1 MNSELIGTRVGKYEI
16 QAELGRGGMG
26 AVYRGYDEMLDR
38 SVAVKV
44 LAPHLV
50 WEKEFVER
58 FVREARA
65 AAKLKHPNIVT
76 IHDVGQEG
84 GWYYFVMEYLEGR
97 TLTDL
102 IQDRGPMGV
111 EEALRVLRPLAD
123 ALDYAHHRGLVH
135 RDVKPGNVIVDPA
148 GPVTL
153 TDFGIVRAAQETR
166 LTATGTI
173 VGTPEYMSP
182 EQAKGLAVGAHSDQY
197 SLAVVAYEMLS
208 GQVPFEAESTLALL
222 HKIAYDPPPPLHQ
235 ARPDLPVE
243 MEQVLVKALAK
254 EPGDRY
260 ATVSAFV
267 DALERASSA
276 AKVGEA
282 VPAPQ
287 VVAPSAGGPTRLV
300 GPQEIPA
307 PKAAP
312 PPGQPAVP
320 AVSPASPQAPA
331 ARPAPVRRRVP
342 VWAWAV
348 VALVVVAGI
357 VGLAI
362 GGPGFTGPL
371 SGDATDTRR
380 PTKTAVAPVADEPV
394 RVQEPAAT
402 LPSIPPLGSEEN
414 PIIWSFVP
422 SGEMERVTGGARAVA
437 DMLHDKTGLHF
448 QTNVAA
454 EYAGVVEVMCSDPPQ
469 AHMGSLGAFAYVLAA
484 DRGCAEAEL
493 VAVRF
498 DSPTYNGQIIA
509 RADSGIEGIAGLAG
523 RIFCRPDHLS
533 ASGWIIPYLTMRAA
547 GLDPASDLAEIV
559 DAGSHDAV
567 VAAIYYGD
575 CAAGA
580 TYVDAR
586 GTIEQDHP
594 DVMERVVVV
603 EVTADVP
610 NDGVQFAPA
619 VPEELRARIVE
630 GLLSIAGTEE
640 GREVLDTAYGWTG
653 LEKHD
658 DRFYDPFRHLLE
670 VSGMGVEEL
679 AGW

>member
-1 MNSELIGTRVGKYEI
+1 MNSDLIGTKLGKYEI

-84 GWYYFVMEYLEGR
+84 GWYYFVMEYLKGR

-102 IQDRGPMGV
+102 IQERGSMGV
-111 EEALRVLRPLAD
+111 EETLRVLRPLAD

-148 GPVTL
+148 GTVTL

-197 SLAVVAYEMLS
+197 SLSVVAYEMLS

-235 ARPDLPVE
+235 ARPDLPVGVE
-243 MEQVLVKALAK
+243 NVLVKGLAK

-267 DALERASSA
+267 DAMEQASA
-276 AKVGEA
+276 RVEVGEA
-282 VPAPQ
+282 VAGPK

-300 GPQEIPA
+300 EPQEIA
-307 PKAAP
+307 AARAAP
-312 PPGQPAVP
+312 PPAQPAAP
-320 AVSPASPQAPA
+320 AVASAPPQALA
-331 ARPAPVRRRVP
+331 VRPATVRRRVP
-342 VWAWAV
+342 VWAWAL
-348 VALVVVAGI
+348 VALVVVVGI

-371 SGDATDTRR
+371 SGDGTPPGPVGGEATDTRR
-380 PTKTAVAPVADEPV
+380 PTKTAVALVADEPV
-394 RVQEPAAT
+394 QAV
-402 LPSIPPLGSEEN
+402 LGSEEN
-414 PIIWSFVP
+414 PLIWSFVP
-422 SGEMERVTGGARAVA
+422 SGEMERVAGGARAVA
-437 DMLHDKTGLHF
+437 DMLHDETGLYF
-448 QTNVAA
+448 ETKIAA
-454 EYAGVVEVMCSDPPQ
+454 EYAGVIEAMCSDPPQ
-469 AHMGSLGAFAYVLAA
+469 VHMGSLGTFAYVLAA

-493 VAVRF
+493 VSVRYG
-498 DSPTYNGQIIA
+498 SSTYNGQIIA

-523 RIFCRPDHLS
+523 RTFCRPDPLS
-533 ASGWIIPYLTMRAA
+533 ASGWIIPYLTMRAG
-547 GLDPASDLAEIV
+547 GLDPKVDLAEIV
-559 DAGSHDAV
+559 DTGSHDAV
-567 VAAIYYGD
+567 VAAVYNGD

-580 TYVDAR
+580 IYVDAR

-594 DVMERVVVV
+594 DVMERVVVM
-603 EVTADVP
+603 EVTADIP
-610 NDGVQFAPA
+610 NDGVQFVPA
-619 VPEELRARIVE
+619 VPEELRARIVD
-630 GLLSIAGTEE
+630 GLLSIAGSDE
-640 GREVLDTAYGWTG
+640 GREVLDIAYGWTG

-670 VSGMGVEEL
+670 ASGMGIEEL
-679 AGW
+679 EW